1 MHGLCKFG
9 FAGLIPSLLLAPLAL
24 AQQAAN
30 APLPEIRQLLSEVD
44 EHQKQLEKVRENY
57 TFSTSQL
64 VEDLDGDG
72 RVTKTESREWEVFFV
87 NGHQIASLVKKDGK
101 PLDGDDLQKETE
113 RVTKAV
119 EKAQKP
125 EQEQHKD
132 EKEISLRN
140 ILEIADVRNPRR
152 EIYRGRSTI
161 VFDFVGRKDL
171 KAHGLSEDLSKKLQG
186 TVWVDEADR
195 QVAHED
201 NFMLVKNWSFPNLPT
216 FTNTPPYDWSMVTS
230 SLNEMIPPPD
240 PATPTVYGAT
250 TSDTGVPGQ
259 NSPTPSEKI
268 HTNHAIVCVPATG
281 LFYDPS
287 YGLTYTGP
295 ADSETQALD
304 GYASKF
310 STDAPNHYRVRMSSG
325 LHKAT
330 FSPATCIAQ

>member
-1 MHGLCKFG
+1 MHGLRKLG
-9 FAGLIPSLLLAPLAL
+9 FAGFIPSLLLAPLVL

-57 TFSTSQL
+57 TFSTSQV
-64 VEDLDGDG
+64 VEDLDGEG

-87 NGHQIASLVKKDGK
+87 NGHQIARLVKKDGK

-195 QVAHED
+195 QVAHMEATFFD
-201 NFMLVKNWSFPNLPT
+201 DFHVAGGLLASVRKGSKFQFDQAPVNGEVWLPSGAEITVQMRLVLKGIREHIT
-216 FTNTPPYDWSMVTS
+216 QRD
-230 SLNEMIPPPD
+230 
-240 PATPTVYGAT
+240 
-250 TSDTGVPGQ
+250 SDYKRFRV
-259 NSPTPSEKI
+259 
-268 HTNHAIVCVPATG
+268 
-281 LFYDPS
+281 
-287 YGLTYTGP
+287 
-295 ADSETQALD
+295 ETQQ
-304 GYASKF
+304 GK
-310 STDAPNHYRVRMSSG
+310 DAKVVAEQKP
-325 LHKAT
+325 
-330 FSPATCIAQ
+330 